1 VKHNITFSTKRNR
14 DELELEQLQLTN
26 KNLKLDNVR
35 QEAETEKLKLEKE
48 VLVEKLLC
56 FRSVREMAVTSDVPI
71 IVDIG

>member
-1 VKHNITFSTKRNR
+1 VKHKITFSTKRNR

-35 QEAETEKLKLEKE
+35 QEAETELLKLEKE

-71 IVDIG
+71 IAK

>member
-1 VKHNITFSTKRNR
+1 MKHKITFSTKRNR

-35 QEAETEKLKLEKE
+35 QEAETELLKLEKE

-71 IVDIG
+71 IAK